1 MLLTAI
7 SAANALLAVWQWM
20 ELILVSSGGKAACSV
35 NETVDCAQVWQSE
48 FAGRVHAV
56 TGLPIAG
63 LGLQWSLVAFALS
76 LWLIHRALTGGDT
89 KALETSIKAWAA
101 LGFLSCITFGVAS
114 ARLGMLCPSCLVTY
128 VITASYAAVAFVMLP
143 PPRAPDLMPLLRAL
157 PRALMLAVPLHLALL
172 YPASRTPKSGGA
184 ALSGGG
190 ELSDQQVLDYFA
202 RLTPVEAQATADARA
217 EWLAAKVPD
226 FPVPPARQRFG
237 PADAPMKLVE
247 FTDVLCGH
255 CRTLVAML
263 NELKKA
269 SPKGRLSIEPRYFP
283 LDGEC
288 NPHAGP
294 PKGDGVRCLGAKVQL
309 CLEGRPEFWDVR
321 DALFENQSTLSQD
334 KIWELATEKGGTSR
348 AELEACVKSPAT
360 AEKLQTDIAWAMA
373 YGIEGTPLVLVNGKV
388 SSGMGPFLFGMAMSG
403 GDPSSKYFAKLPAAR

>member
-20 ELILVSSGGKAACSV
+20 ELVLVSSGGKAACSI
-35 NETVDCAQVWQSE
+35 NESVDCAQVWQSD
-48 FAGRVHAV
+48 FAGRAHAL

-63 LGLQWSLVAFALS
+63 LGLEWSLVAFALS
-76 LWLIHRALTGGDT
+76 LWLIHRALSGEAT
-89 KALETSIKAWAA
+89 KPLELTVKAWAA

-128 VITASYAAVAFVMLP
+128 VITAAYAAVAFVLLP
-143 PPRAPDLMPLLRAL
+143 APRAPDVVPLLKAL
-157 PRALMLAVPLHLALL
+157 PRALVLAVPLHLALL
-172 YPASRTPKSGGA
+172 YPASRTPKSTGA
-184 ALSGGG
+184 AISEGRALS
-190 ELSDQQVLDYFA
+190 EQQVLDYFA
-202 RLTPVEAQATADARA
+202 RLTPAEAQATADARA
-217 EWLAAKVPD
+217 EWLAGKVPD
-226 FPVPPARQRFG
+226 FPVPATRQRFG
-237 PADAPMKLVE
+237 PADAPMKIVE

-269 SPKGRLSIEPRYFP
+269 TPKGRISIEPRYFP

-309 CLEGRPEFWDVR
+309 CLEGRPEYWEVR
-321 DALFENQSTLSQD
+321 DALFENQSTLSQE
-334 KIWELATEKGGTSR
+334 KIWELATGKGISR
-348 AELEACVKSPAT
+348 AELEGCVKSPAT
-360 AEKLQTDIAWAMA
+360 VEKLQTDIAWAMA
-373 YGIEGTPLVLVNGKV
+373 YGIEGTPLVIVNGKE
-388 SSGMGPFLFGMAMSG
+388 STGMGPFLFGMAMSG
-403 GDPSSKYFAKLPAAR
+403 GDPSSKFFAKLPPAR